1 MIYNNYKVEK
11 KEVEE
16 ADNKVDYQKLLEN
29 DFNQKIG
36 LIKDKTNILHFST
49 GADSVASF
57 LKLRENGIEPILIYK
72 YFIPH
77 LKMVDN
83 YIDYF
88 QNKFNV
94 RIYQFIH
101 PLFAEMIGNLQ
112 FQKPMTEKKGNKLC
126 NNFIIKAAR
135 GFGKNKN
142 GFDKFLEDT
151 FGKNAIYHYGLRY
164 TDGINRF
171 RHLRNNGV
179 MFNNKFYPI
188 ASFKISDIQAIL
200 KKHNCKLPIEY
211 KLWGISFETPRAWN
225 ISLIKE
231 HCLETYKQI
240 LEYFP
245 LIDYEMYREK
255 YNKLNKHFTT
265 RLSQFKEFAISKQE
279 YKEW

>member
-1 MIYNNYKVEK
+1 MENVDDKVNYQV
-11 KEVEE
+11 
-16 ADNKVDYQKLLEN
+16 LLEK
-29 DFNQKIG
+29 DFNKKID

-94 RIYQFIH
+94 RIYQLSH
-101 PLFAEMIGNLQ
+101 RMWGEMIGNLQ
-112 FQKPMTEKKGNKLC
+112 FQKPMVEKKGNKLF
-126 NNFIIKAAR
+126 NNYYIQLAHA
-135 GFGKNKN
+135 FGKDLSA
-142 GFDKFLEDT
+142 FDMFLDNI

-171 RHLRNNGV
+171 RHLRKAGV

-211 KLWGISFETPRAWN
+211 GLWGISFESPRAWN
-225 ISLIKE
+225 IGLIKE
-231 HCLETYKQI
+231 HCKETYKQI
-240 LEYFP
+240 LGHFP

-255 YNKLNKHFTT
+255 YNKLNRHFTT
-265 RLSQFKEFAISKQE
+265 RLSQYSQFAISKEE
-279 YKEW
+279 YAEW

>member
-1 MIYNNYKVEK
+1 MENV
-11 KEVEE
+11 
-16 ADNKVDYQKLLEN
+16 DNKVDYQILLEK
-29 DFNQKIG
+29 DFNKKID
-36 LIKDKTNILHFST
+36 LIKDKINILHFST

-94 RIYQFIH
+94 RIYQFCH
-101 PLFAEMIGNLQ
+101 PLFTQMMGNLQ
-112 FQKPMTEKKGNKLC
+112 FQKPMTEKKGNKLF
-126 NNFIIKAAR
+126 NNYYIQAAYN
-135 GFGKNKN
+135 FGKDKRA
-142 GFDKFLEDT
+142 FDYHLDNI
-151 FGKNAIYHYGLRY
+151 FGKKAIYHYGLRY

-171 RHLRNNGV
+171 RHLRKAGV

-200 KKHNCKLPIEY
+200 KKHDCKLPIEY

-225 ISLIKE
+225 IGLIKE
-231 HCLETYKQI
+231 HCPETYNKI

-245 LIDYEMYREK
+245 TIDYEMYREK
-255 YNKLNKHFTT
+255 YNRLNRHFTA
-265 RLSQFKEFAISKQE
+265 RLSQYSEYAISEEE
-279 YKEW
+279 YKKW